1 MGERKGSVW
10 WIRKVGWRASRKLTA
25 ELLLTDKWRAQKTG
39 GESILPRMRVIIFS
53 QRCSSFS
60 SPFFFLSPSLSL
72 SLFSP
77 RFQESWYVTKRDFY
91 LRVYYRPRFFNERKS
106 SFPPIF
112 PLFLLWRTHVFQADF
127 QILRHLR
134 SKISFGNE
142 IKRTRRSTSRFRVKR
157 VRLHRSTH
165 EEVPFEDFPQGRL
178 PSIISSPRLYSGR
191 LSTSRA
197 AFRFSRVSHA
207 LFVISIR

>member
-1 MGERKGSVW
+1 MAGAKNRWRVDPSPHARNHFFATLFILLFSFFLSFSLSV
-10 WIRKVGWRASRKLTA
+10 SLS
-25 ELLLTDKWRAQKTG
+25 LLAAFPRIVICHETWFLFARLL
-39 GESILPRMRVIIFS
+39 SSPIL
-53 QRCSSFS
+53 QREKILLSSYFSSFS
-60 SPFFFLSPSLSL
+60 SLTNACFPG
-72 SLFSP
+72 
-77 RFQESWYVTKRDFY
+77 RFPNFAPPTIKNIVWKRDKK
-91 LRVYYRPRFFNERKS
+91 NEKKYVA
-106 SFPPIF
+106 
-112 PLFLLWRTHVFQADF
+112 T
-127 QILRHLR
+127 
-134 SKISFGNE
+134 
-142 IKRTRRSTSRFRVKR
+142 RFRVKR